1 MVQASMTTEERPK
14 ALLLR
19 GGRILDPSQGL
30 DVVGDL
36 LVQEG
41 RVQRAARGAW
51 RGDLPPGCQVM
62 DVRGLVVAP
71 GFVDLHCHLREPG
84 YEEKETIATGTRAA
98 ARGGFT
104 TVCCMPNTDP
114 PLDTA
119 AAVAFVLER
128 ARQQGVV
135 RVLPIGCVTR
145 GRGGA
150 QLADMADLASAGV
163 VAFSDDGDPVADAHL
178 MRQALSYS
186 RLTGLPIINHCQDK
200 AITREGVVNEGW
212 VASRLGLRGAP
223 AAAEEV
229 MVARDIALA
238 ALTGGR
244 LHLAHVSTA
253 GSVELLR
260 RAKERGLP
268 VTAEVTPHH
277 LMLTDEWVLG
287 YRDEG
292 LRTPPAFPYDTTT
305 KVNPPL
311 RAQKDV
317 QALRRAVKEGM
328 VDAIATDHA
337 PHTLLDKLCTYDEA
351 AFGIS
356 GLETALGLL
365 MGLVHQGTLD
375 LPTLINRLTASP
387 AAVLGLPLGTLKEGA
402 FADVAIIDPD
412 REWVVD
418 VAAFASKGR
427 NTPLAGATLK
437 GKVVATLFGGAVV
450 HNELPIANKR

>member
-1 MVQASMTTEERPK
+1 MTTEERPH

-30 DVVGDL
+30 DVVGDV

-41 RVQRAARGAW
+41 RVRRAARGAW
-51 RGDLPPGCQVM
+51 RGELPSGCQVI

-84 YEEKETIATGTRAA
+84 YEAKETIATGTRAA
-98 ARGGFT
+98 AWGGFT

-145 GRGGA
+145 GRSGV
-150 QLADMADLASAGV
+150 QLADMADLAKAGV

-178 MRQALSYS
+178 MRQAFSYS

-260 RAKERGLP
+260 RAKARGLP

-277 LMLTDEWVLG
+277 LMFTDEWVLG

-292 LRTPPAFPYDTTT
+292 LRAPAAFPYDTTT

-311 RAQKDV
+311 RAQGDV
-317 QALRRAVKEGM
+317 QALRRALKEGV

-365 MGLVHQGTLD
+365 MGLVQQEALD
-375 LPTLINRLTASP
+375 LPTLINRLTAAP
-387 AAVLGLPLGTLKEGA
+387 AAILGLPLGTLKEGSP
-402 FADVAIIDPD
+402 ADVVVIDPD

-437 GKVVATLFGGAVV
+437 GKVVATLFGGAFV
-450 HNELPIANKR
+450 HNELAMTSGH